1 VSTSL
6 RGRAAPYRVGHR
18 SGSSQTR
25 ARGSIFFL
33 RDWWPVLAA
42 FALCP
47 LMASLAPDDPA
58 EPLHRAAALR
68 TLESGLGTHF
78 EPAAVAWL
86 SARPALH
93 AAAGFFYLWVHLPA
107 TVGVLVWVWLERRR
121 AFGSVRNAF
130 LLTQGTTVAI
140 NALLPTAPP
149 LMDGGEAARAAG
161 GSEVAYVLQSPFAA
175 MPSGHVAFATFVS
188 GTLIV
193 LVRKWPL
200 RVAAGG
206 YLALVVAIV
215 IATGNHFCLDAA
227 AGAAIAAIAL
237 RATA

>member
-6 RGRAAPYRVGHR
+6 RQRAEPYRGGHR
-18 SGSSQTR
+18 SWSSQTR
-25 ARGSIFFL
+25 ARGATHIL

-47 LMASLAPDDPA
+47 LMASLAPGDPA
-58 EPLHRAAALR
+58 GPLHRAAALR
-68 TLESGLGTHF
+68 SLEAGLGIHF

-121 AFGSVRNAF
+121 AFGWARNAF
-130 LLTQGTTVAI
+130 VLTQAATVAI

-149 LMDGGEAARAAG
+149 HMGGGEAARAAG
-161 GSEVAYVLQSPFAA
+161 DPQVAYMLQSPFAA
-175 MPSGHVAFATFVS
+175 MPSGHVAFAAFVS
-188 GTLIV
+188 GTLV
-193 LVRKWPL
+193 ALL
-200 RVAAGG
+200 RSRSLRLAAGG
-206 YLALVVAIV
+206 YLVLVVAVV
-215 IATGNHFCLDAA
+215 IATGNHLCLDAA
-227 AGAAIAAIAL
+227 AGAGIAAIAL